1 MAYFTGYFS
10 SYFDTGAES
19 GGSPVSGRRYVF
31 RPYPIRQRI
40 YWSQPETAPVP
51 VERYTETPAGRRR
64 KRYYVEID
72 GQEFQVANPTEA
84 LALLDRAKALAQRV
98 APQTAEQVVAKAIRK
113 AQAPAV
119 KTPEIKA
126 SPELAEVVAK
136 PRQDIERIYRDA
148 ALAAEIRLLM
158 ELRAEQDDEEA
169 LLLLI

>member
-1 MAYFTGYFS
+1 MAYFTSYFG
-10 SYFDTGAES
+10 SYFDTES
-19 GGSPVSGRRYVF
+19 QASE
-31 RPYPIRQRI
+31 RPYTGAFTRLSLQGAPSRLYGEFSR
-40 YWSQPETAPVP
+40 SVETA
-51 VERYTETPAGRRR
+51 EHYRETPAGRRR
-64 KRYYVEID
+64 KRYFVEID

-113 AQAPAV
+113 AKEPRV
-119 KTPEIKA
+119 RPPEIKA
-126 SPELAEVVAK
+126 SPEIAEVVAK

-169 LLLLI
+169 LLLLM